1 MKKLKSV
8 GTERGEM
15 SGDGG
20 VQKKKKK
27 NKAGVKKVTSEILDR
42 PQTFSA
48 AKELLKHVKRKG
60 TAADEYV
67 SLVVAVRSVRKSKK
81 TKPQRIPLRSPLYKS
96 ENTEVCFI
104 VKDPQRTVKDY
115 LIENGPCGV
124 TKVLGVSK
132 LKARYKTFESK
143 RQLCDS
149 YDLFLAD
156 DRVLPLLPK
165 LLGKQFFR
173 SKKYADLAT
182 FRRCV

>member
-1 MKKLKSV
+1 
-8 GTERGEM
+8 M
-15 SGDGG
+15 SIDDSP
-20 VQKKKKK
+20 V
-27 NKAGVKKVTSEILDR
+27 EIL
-42 PQTFSA
+42 
-48 AKELLKHVKRKG
+48 
-60 TAADEYV
+60 
-67 SLVVAVRSVRKSKK
+67 AVERNLEKA
-81 TKPQRIPLRSPLYKS
+81 Y
-96 ENTEVCFI
+96 CFLAYA
-104 VKDPQRTVKDY
+104 Q
-115 LIENGPCGV
+115 
-124 TKVLGVSK
+124 VLGVSK